1 MWAPEDYWTWAD
13 FQRLA
18 NNIGLML
25 TIIEVSKREKR
36 SLPEVEERLA
46 KYRAPQ
52 YAMVHSPELPVNY
65 KRAAV
70 VGRIL
75 DIWIQ
80 ANLMEQFPPLVC
92 NSFGNTV
99 QSTPAIYAHADL
111 LYWCP
116 WDWDMSENSAY
127 WGRIYKAELQQSG
140 AFGFRFAV
148 IYPNTGII
156 TRKNHQIQLLSS
168 GLHLDVNSGDAEKI
182 LKLLV
187 EPFFGSAI
195 CWSKEGL
202 PNEWVPLLESLP
214 IDLTKEELS
223 YCERQNELSAKKPK
237 GRPAKWREAGEAY
250 LELYKSGSHGNR
262 HWEHVLREIQANY
275 GITVSV
281 DTLRTGIKR
290 VQQERNQTL
299 HDEKD

>member
-187 EPFFGSAI
+187 EPFLGQPF
-195 CWSKEGL
+195 
-202 PNEWVPLLESLP
+202 
-214 IDLTKEELS
+214 
-223 YCERQNELSAKKPK
+223 
-237 GRPAKWREAGEAY
+237 AGQKRGY
-250 LELYKSGSHGNR
+250 QMSGCLC
-262 HWEHVLREIQANY
+262 LRVYQ
-275 GITVSV
+275 
-281 DTLRTGIKR
+281 
-290 VQQERNQTL
+290 
-299 HDEKD
+299 